1 MHDIEPHFK
10 WRDRY
15 VASEDE
21 RSPFF
26 GRQYNEF
33 QFHQKVYNYYIH
45 PQWDEF
51 GSATLYSKI
60 LYCDYDDGYA
70 ILEFIGEWNDCLS
83 NDVMFLKQNVI
94 NSLIDQRI
102 NKIILICDN
111 LMNFHGDDDCYYE
124 EWFGDIGDEGGW
136 ICMLDTREHVEDE
149 IRATFIDKYVN
160 LGASFNNINWRS
172 ITPKTLFDTVCDRI
186 GTMIRMLP
194 N

>member
-1 MHDIEPHFK
+1 MHDIEPYFK

-21 RSPFF
+21 RSPFY
-26 GRQYNEF
+26 GREYNEF

-60 LYCDYDDGYA
+60 LYCDYDEGYA

-83 NDVMFLKQNVI
+83 NDVMILKQNVI
-94 NSLIDQRI
+94 NRLIDQSI
-102 NKIILICDN
+102 NKFILLCDN

-124 EWFGDIGDEGGW
+124 ERFGDIGDEGGGS
-136 ICMLDTREHVEDE
+136 CMLDTREHVEEE
-149 IRATFIDKYVN
+149 IRATFIDQYVN
-160 LGASFNNINWRS
+160 LGESFNNIHWRS
-172 ITPKTLFDTVCDRI
+172 ITPITLFDTVCDRI
-186 GTMIRMLP
+186 GSMIRMLP

>member
-102 NKIILICDN
+102 NKFILICDN

-124 EWFGDIGDEGGW
+124 EWFGDIGEEGGW

-149 IRATFIDKYVN
+149 IRATFIDQYVN

-172 ITPKTLFDTVCDRI
+172 VTPKALFDTVCDRI